1 MGKTKRAKATT
12 KPDGDKVTLDDGNAG
27 IGNKYRDRVKEL
39 RRVRASEL
47 NANPKNWRTHSE
59 GQSLAMKGILS
70 EVGWADAVLAR
81 ETSGGLE
88 LIDGHL
94 RKEIAPDELVPV
106 LVLDVDESEADKIL
120 LTHDPLAELA
130 EANTFQL
137 EQLLESVEIDNKEL
151 DAMLAEMSEAVGVFE
166 VFEDS
171 APDLPSGE
179 RGEIVQIIVT
189 LHKDQSALLDQ
200 AIDKAVEAGEFVDTQ
215 NNNKNGNAIARI
227 AEAYLA

>member
-137 EQLLESVEIDNKEL
+137 EQLLESVEIDNEEL
-151 DAMLAEMSEAVGVFE
+151 DAMLAEMSEDIGITPPSFEPGSENDQGKLDELKPMNVCCPECSCVF
-166 VFEDS
+166 D
-171 APDLPSGE
+171 A
-179 RGEIVQIIVT
+179 RT
-189 LHKDQSALLDQ
+189 
-200 AIDKAVEAGEFVDTQ
+200 
-215 NNNKNGNAIARI
+215 NGAK
-227 AEAYLA
+227 